1 MKIAFLCKRQY
12 MSKDVILDKYAR
24 LYEIPNQLAH
34 LGHEVECF
42 CLSYQS
48 HSEGTWDESSQQKKL
63 IWHSKSYKGFKKV
76 GLLTYPFLLL
86 QRLKQYQPD
95 IIIAASDIPHVV
107 WGALCAKQLEVP
119 FMADLYDNFE
129 GFGQAR
135 IPGLRHLLRN
145 AVRQA
150 NLVTTTSQPLADLV
164 TQDYAAKGKVISM
177 PSTIDKNIFLSGNKI
192 DARKKLRLPLD
203 VPLIGT
209 AGGLYRDKCVDVIYQ
224 AWKILEKE
232 RLDLHLVLA
241 GPYQE
246 DCAPPVGDRVHY
258 LGALPHHDIAKLFQ
272 ALDVGIIS
280 ILDTLFG
287 RYCFPQKAYEMLACH
302 LPVVVANVGE
312 MNHLFKD
319 FPQALFEAGHANDL
333 VLKIRQQLQSP
344 QQPYIVVADWATII
358 QRLEPMIR
366 VLKSDD

>member
-1 MKIAFLCKRQY
+1 

-34 LGHEVECF
+34 LGHHVECF

-48 HSEGTWDESSQQKKL
+48 HNEGTWDESNHEKKL
-63 IWHSKSYKGFKKV
+63 IWYSKSYTGFKKA
-76 GLLTYPFLLL
+76 GLLNYPVFLMN
-86 QRLKQYQPD
+86 QLKQYQPD
-95 IIIAASDIPHVV
+95 IIIAASDIPHIV
-107 WGALCAKQLEVP
+107 WAAWCAKKLKIP
-119 FMADLYDNFE
+119 FVADLYDNFE

-135 IPGLRHLLRN
+135 ILGMKYLLRK
-145 AVRQA
+145 AVCQA
-150 NLVTTTSQPLADLV
+150 QLVITTSQPLADLV
-164 TQDYAAKGKVISM
+164 TQDYGAKGKVISM
-177 PSTIDKNIFLSGNKI
+177 PSTIDKNIFFSGNKI
-192 DARKKLRLPLD
+192 DARKKLGLPLD

-209 AGGLYRDKCVDVIYQ
+209 AGGLYRDKGVDVIYQ
-224 AWKILEKE
+224 AWRILEKE
-232 RLDLHLVLA
+232 RPDLHLVLA

-246 DCAPPVGDRVHY
+246 DCPPPAGDRIHY

-302 LPVVVANVGE
+302 LSVVVANVGE

-319 FPQALFEAGHANDL
+319 FPQALFEAGNAEDL
-333 VLKIRQQLQSP
+333 AFQVQQQLKNPAHTISN
-344 QQPYIVVADWATII
+344 IDDWEII
-358 QRLEPMIR
+358 IKRIEPLLTL
-366 VLKSDD
+366 LKFKL